1 MTVRRVLLG
10 FLLVIVGLFAYKYT
24 RTNAEQ
30 RGYRGLAM
38 FQLKRPF
45 QVDAQKAI
53 NAFPKPLRPGNPNGP
68 KASEVYQNV
77 QVLGDLTQGQMVRL
91 MLSIKAWVA
100 PDVGCDYCHA
110 APDYASDAKYT
121 KRVAR
126 EMLRMVR
133 HINSDW
139 TQHVGA
145 TGVTCYTCHR
155 GQPVPAKEWFAAM
168 PREQHGLMPPLRPGR
183 PVTPSAAS
191 GTVPTNL
198 KGDYLP
204 TPAAASTTL
213 PNVSLGDYLQHD
225 KAIRI
230 VGTEALQA
238 GNRHS
243 INQAKETY
251 SLMMVMSESLG
262 VNCTFCHNTKS
273 FFSWD
278 LSPPQ
283 RATAWYGIRMVR
295 DLNNGYIQT
304 VGGLLPANRLGPGG
318 DNPKVYC
325 ATCHRGS
332 NKPLGGAPMLKF
344 SPELVRPAGGPA
356 TAQGL
361 PASIP
366 AG

>member
-1 MTVRRVLLG
+1 MNALQIGLAALAALALLAG
-10 FLLVIVGLFAYKYT
+10 CE
-24 RTNAEQ
+24 RTQSEQ
-30 RGYRGLAM
+30 RGYRGLGLVQVRSPATVA
-38 FQLKRPF
+38 QLEAVNTVPR
-45 QVDAQKAI
+45 
-53 NAFPKPLRPGNPNGP
+53 PLRKANPNGP
-68 KASEVYQNV
+68 LAADEFQNV
-77 QVLGDLTQGQMVRL
+77 QVMGDLSRAEFARL
-91 MLSIKAWVA
+91 MLSIKSWVA
-100 PDVGCDYCHA
+100 PEEGCDYCHQ

-133 HINSDW
+133 HINCDW
-139 TQHVGA
+139 SQHVGA
-145 TGVTCYTCHR
+145 TGVTCFTCHR
-155 GQPVPAKEWFAAM
+155 GQPVPAKEWFAAL
-168 PREQHGLMPPLRPGR
+168 PRVQEGLMPPRRPNR
-183 PVTPSAAS
+183 PITPSAAS

-204 TPAAASTTL
+204 TPAAAATTL
-213 PNVSLGDYLQHD
+213 PNVALSDYLQHD
-225 KAIRI
+225 RAIRI

-251 SLMMVMSESLG
+251 GLMMVMSESLG

-332 NKPLGGAPMLKF
+332 NKPLGGAPMLAHY
-344 SPELVRPAGGPA
+344 PELAGPVAAPVAGP
-356 TAQGL
+356 
-361 PASIP
+361 
-366 AG
+366 